1 MAGGG
6 EEDRISALPD
16 DVLGL
21 IVSRLPSDDAVRT
34 SVLPRRWR
42 HLWKSARAVRVA
54 ARCRRRWTPLALN
67 NFVTHLLLLR
77 GGAAPADVF
86 EVTCGELDYDE
97 SDSDH
102 DENGYRNRT
111 RHTAGDELARFA
123 GLWVRYALAFL
134 HARVLRLAVRTYGH
148 RLRLAASD
156 VSFVSCVLTTVEL
169 ADVSLTSRASSLDF
183 SRCPTLEDLELR
195 TCKIHVYKILSPS
208 LRRLRIRGCNFH
220 WTARTRIATPRLVSL
235 ELSVASGRTPVLEER
250 MPLLI
255 EADVRLEDDCADT
268 CDHNGTMRS
277 PCGCY
282 SSTKDESSSVLFEA
296 LSGATSLVLISNP
309 TVFILR
315 KACKFG
321 TIFNKLKTLLLNEWC
336 MTANSNAL
344 GYFLQYA
351 PVLEKLTLQLE
362 YCQTPD
368 AVVVTDSNNSKTEHF
383 LASKQL
389 KAVEIKYREE
399 NTLVKKI
406 TMILRACGV
415 PPEQVNIEENF
426 YPADSYGCEETDSSD
441 DGW

>member
-16 DVLGL
+16 DILVL
-21 IVSRLPSDDAVRT
+21 IVSRLPSLGARRARRRPLPPQVDAV
-34 SVLPRRWR
+34 PPW
-42 HLWKSARAVRVA
+42 
-54 ARCRRRWTPLALN
+54 ALN
-67 NFVTHLLLLR
+67 NFVTHLLLR

-86 EVTCGELDYDE
+86 EVTCGELNFDD
-97 SDSDH
+97 SDSVHHD
-102 DENGYRNRT
+102 DENGYRDHT

-134 HARVLRLAVRTYGH
+134 HARVLRLAVRTYDR

-156 VSFVSCVLTTVEL
+156 VRFVSPVLTTVEL
-169 ADVSLTSRASSLDF
+169 ADVSLTSRA
-183 SRCPTLEDLELR
+183 LEDLEMR

-220 WTARTRIATPRLVSL
+220 WAARTRIAAPRLAGAL
-235 ELSVASGRTPVLEER
+235 VASGTTPVLEER
-250 MPLLI
+250 MPLLV

-282 SSTKDESSSVLFEA
+282 SSTKDESSSVLLEA
-296 LSGATSLVLISNP
+296 LSGVTSLVLISNP

-315 KACKFG
+315 KACKFV
-321 TIFNKLKTLLLNEWC
+321 TTFKKLKTLLLNEWC
-336 MTANSNAL
+336 MTANSNEL
-344 GYFLQYA
+344 GYFLQHA
-351 PVLEKLTLQLE
+351 PDLEKLTIQLE

-368 AVVVTDSNNSKTEHF
+368 AVVVTDSNDSKTEHF

-389 KAVEIKYREE
+389 KAVEIKCREE

-406 TMILRACGV
+406 TMILKAYGV
-415 PPEQVNIEENF
+415 PPEQINIEENF